1 MEVATK
7 SGKGRKAPRYL
18 QLAEDLRGQI
28 LAAKPGA
35 AQRFPTE
42 AELCKTYE
50 VSRFTVREALRRL
63 QQDGLI
69 ARRRGSGTV
78 VQPASARGGA
88 LHQPLSNVGEILQY
102 ARGTQVELTRVTDGP
117 VPTEYAEQL
126 EGDLAGDWVRLDAM
140 RRDSAG
146 LALAAIEVFIHP
158 SLADVVDRFDPA
170 RSTLFRQIAEQRGV
184 PIARVVQE
192 IQAVAAPVGIARK
205 LDIKPRAPCLRVL
218 RCYIDRDGFLFEI
231 SASHHPGDRFAYS
244 MHIDADS

>member
-1 MEVATK
+1 MDVATK
-7 SGKGRKAPRYL
+7 PGKGRKAPRYL

-42 AELCKTYE
+42 AELCKTYD

-102 ARGTQVELTRVTDGP
+102 ARGARSEFERLAAGCIP
-117 VPTEYAEQL
+117 AAYAEQVDAEL
-126 EGDLAGDWVRLDAM
+126 GGAWLRLDGVRCDTSNTPIA
-140 RRDSAG
+140 S
-146 LALAAIEVFIHP
+146 IEVFIHP

-170 RSTLFRQIAEQRGV
+170 RSTLFRQITEQRGV

-192 IQAVAAPVGIARK
+192 IQAVAAPAAIARK
-205 LDIKPRAPCLRVL
+205 LGIAPRSPCLRVL
-218 RCYIDRDGFLFEI
+218 RCFIDRDGFLFEI
-231 SASHHPGDRFAYS
+231 SASHHPGNRFAYS
-244 MHIDADS
+244 VHIDVDS

>member
-7 SGKGRKAPRYL
+7 AGKGRKAPRYL
-18 QLAEDLRGQI
+18 QLAEDLRAQI

-42 AELCKTYE
+42 AELCKTYD

-102 ARGTQVELTRVTDGP
+102 ARGTQIDLKALAPGP
-117 VPTEYAEQL
+117 IPTAYAEQI
-126 EGDLAGDWVRLDAM
+126 EADLAGQWLRMDAI
-140 RRDSAG
+140 RSDSSDTPIAS
-146 LALAAIEVFIHP
+146 IEVFIHP
-158 SLADVVDRFDPA
+158 SLADVVERFDPA

-192 IQAVAAPVGIARK
+192 IQAVAAPAAIARK
-205 LDIKPRAPCLRVL
+205 LGIAPRSPCLRVL
-218 RCYIDRDGFLFEI
+218 RCFIDRDGFLFEI
-231 SASHHPGDRFAYS
+231 SASHHPGNRFAYS
-244 MHIDADS
+244 VHIDVDS

>member
-1 MEVATK
+1 MDAAK
-7 SGKGRKAPRYL
+7 NLGKGRKAPRYL
-18 QLAEDLRGQI
+18 QLAEDLRAQI

-102 ARGTQVELTRVTDGP
+102 ARGTRVDLVALAPGLIP
-117 VPTEYAEQL
+117 SAYAEQI
-126 EGDLAGDWVRLDAM
+126 DADMSGQWLRMIGM
-140 RRDSAG
+140 RRDSTDAPI
-146 LALAAIEVFIHP
+146 ASIEVFIHP
-158 SLADVVDRFDPA
+158 SLADVASRFDPA

-192 IQAVAAPVGIARK
+192 IQAVAAPAAIARK
-205 LDIKPRAPCLRVL
+205 LGIAPRSPCLRVL
-218 RCYIDRDGFLFEI
+218 RCFIDRDGFLFEI
-231 SASHHPGDRFAYS
+231 SASHHPGNRFAYS
-244 MHIDADS
+244 VHIEVDS